1 VTGAGP
7 WLAVLLAVAGSAAFA
22 VAAVTQQRAAARLA
36 VGRAFDP
43 AVLARLARRP
53 AWLAGL
59 AAVIAGF
66 GLQAAALG
74 LGRLVVIEPVLASG
88 LLFALVLAARRER
101 RALSRAEWVAA
112 LAVVDGLIT
121 NDKFCCVR
129 RLRLSLSWWHR
140 PLRLRGSVLQ
150 SDVALVGVPDEPV
163 VDRLPPARSAP
174 RRRAPVGSGLPAVSA
189 LGGAGRF
196 AGPGA
201 DRRGGA

>member
-1 VTGAGP
+1 MDFLGC
-7 WLAVLLAVAGSAAFA
+7 WLVRASCLKSGCDEDAAEGGGHVAG
-22 VAAVTQQRAAARLA
+22 
-36 VGRAFDP
+36 G
-43 AVLARLARRP
+43 
-53 AWLAGL
+53 W
-59 AAVIAGF
+59 
-66 GLQAAALG
+66 LG
-74 LGRLVVIEPVLASG
+74 LGGVPGGVRTAFLQVRWVVADGGVPGDGDSLAG
-88 LLFALVLAARRER
+88 DLER
-101 RALSRAEWVAA
+101 DRALDGAGGPVAGLPGAED
-112 LAVVDGLIT
+112 LLGIFNRYFDGLIT

-189 LGGAGRF
+189 LGGTGRF